1 MRISKIAAI
10 AVLATTGACARFNGG
25 PNGDSVSTTV
35 GTNRQTTLEVARTQ
49 LIHHGFT
56 VTRVGDAM
64 LVTAPRPVPEYLREV
79 STAKPAPGQ
88 QWFLV
93 VESSDV
99 RFFRGTHVR
108 VSGYLMPPGA
118 GSATAVRNAKRV
130 EQNAI
135 PITQQNPR
143 LFREVEAAAGWIE
156 SEAQRS
162 RSAKKK

>member
-1 MRISKIAAI
+1 MRISKIAAV
-10 AVLATTGACARFNGG
+10 AVLATTGACARFSGA
-25 PNGDSVSTTV
+25 PNGDSITTTV
-35 GTNRQTTLEVARTQ
+35 GTNRQTTMERARTD
-49 LIHHGFT
+49 LMHHGFT
-56 VTRVGDAM
+56 VTRVGDQM

-79 STAKPAPGQ
+79 STARPGPGQ

-99 RFFRGTHVR
+99 RFFRGTHLR

-118 GSATAVRNAKRV
+118 GTAAAVRNGKRLD
-130 EQNAI
+130 QNAI

-143 LFREVEAAAGWIE
+143 LFREVQAAAGWIE

-162 RSAKKK
+162 NKKK